1 MSSSQ
6 ASEELAFQ
14 IKIFIKT
21 KLLLGELSQNGS
33 DKACLIEQLA
43 PNLQQMDPPMFLE
56 NSLTEHQI
64 MFSVLEHLNQV
75 HAILMKR
82 CKELSFGLQPGGVP
96 IDAEDD
102 EATRHF
108 YLYGDL
114 RAHDPELLQ
123 GKEGIRD
130 AETDLD
136 ILTSICRSF
145 EYE

>member
-1 MSSSQ
+1 MSSD
-6 ASEELAFQ
+6 LARQ

-21 KLLLGELSQNGS
+21 KLRLGEISQNGS
-33 DKACLIEQLA
+33 DCLIEQLA

-56 NSLTEHQI
+56 NSLNEHQL

-75 HAILMKR
+75 HKILMKR

-114 RAHDPELLQ
+114 WAHELLQ

-130 AETDLD
+130 AQTNQD
-136 ILTSICRSF
+136 ILASICRSY